1 MPHENLINAYSRS
14 ARNRPASMADR
25 RCLELC
31 AEQLAEGAK
40 LVIVALD
47 ELIAEHGDLP
57 ISDALAD
64 RLIESV
70 GLLDRAQAA
79 LADARG
85 EGSSHA

>member
-1 MPHENLINAYSRS
+1 MSLEDLVNTDSRLVRQQPTTMA
-14 ARNRPASMADR
+14 ARR
-25 RCLELC
+25 RLELC

-40 LVIVALD
+40 LVIMVLD

-79 LADARG
+79 LADVRG